1 MWPVYLSIEL
11 LLKDRVADIGK
22 PRLKRFGVEL
32 VGIGESL
39 FVLLK
44 EEVVKAELVKVA
56 INERELK
63 GFIGNY

>member
-1 MWPVYLSIEL
+1 VWPVYLSIEL

-22 PRLKRFGVEL
+22 PRLKRFDVEL